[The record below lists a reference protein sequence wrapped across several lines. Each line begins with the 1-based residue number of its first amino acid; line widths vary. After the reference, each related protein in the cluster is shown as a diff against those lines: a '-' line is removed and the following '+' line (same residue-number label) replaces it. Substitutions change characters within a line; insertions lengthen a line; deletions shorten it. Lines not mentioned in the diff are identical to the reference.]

1 MSNTANQHRPFSLR
15 SRLVVLVVLLLAISL
30 GLVGFALDAAFYR
43 SSEAGLHTRMESLV
57 YLVLAA
63 TEVGEDGSLIIDE
76 NPGDPRLGQPGSGVY
91 ASVSGERD
99 RWASASSL
107 GVSLPAPVQVE
118 TGEAEFLPASAETG
132 FYYLF
137 RYGVSWEL
145 PAGQM
150 LPVTVTIFVDPQEIQ
165 PELSAFRKGL
175 WQSLGLTGLILV
187 LAQLLLLS
195 LGLRP
200 LRRITENISG
210 IESGR
215 LKRLEGRYP
224 IELEPLQRNLNHLLD
239 TEQANQGR
247 YRNALDS
254 LAHSLKTPLSV
265 IRSSLPQDGSPRTT
279 AIENA
284 VTDMQRL
291 IATRLQRA
299 AASARISNAPAMDV
313 KTQVERLVQS
323 LKRVYSQELI
333 NVDVIIEPGLAF
345 YGEQRDFLELAG
357 NLLDN
362 ACKYGKGQVRISV
375 QTLDNEDARAGIRLQ
390 VDDNGPGI
398 AQDERE
404 RLLQRGVRGDER
416 VEGHGLGL
424 AIALEIVSAYHGD
437 ISIDKSSLGGA
448 CVKVTLKTR

>member
-1 MSNTANQHRPFSLR
+1 MSNKANQQKPFSLR

-43 SSEAGLHTRMESLV
+43 SSEAGLQTRMESLV

-63 TEVGEDGSLIIDE
+63 TEVGEDGTLIIDE
-76 NPGDPRLGQPGSGVY
+76 DPGDPRLGQPGSGIY
-91 ASVSGERD
+91 ASVSGDKD
-99 RWASASSL
+99 RWVSASSL
-107 GVSLPAPVQVE
+107 GVTLPGTDQVQ
-118 TGEAEFLPASAETG
+118 TGESEFLPASAETG
-132 FYYLF
+132 LYYQF

-145 PAGQM
+145 PGGRM

-165 PELSAFRKGL
+165 GELSAFRTGL

-187 LAQLLLLS
+187 LAQLILLT

-210 IESGR
+210 IESGK
-215 LKRLEGRYP
+215 LKRLEGSYP
-224 IELEPLQRNLNHLLD
+224 AELEPLQRNLNHLLD
-239 TEQANQGR
+239 TEQANQSR

-265 IRSSLPQDGSPRTT
+265 IRSSLPTDGSPRTI
-279 AIENA
+279 AMENA
-284 VTDMQRL
+284 VADMQRL

-323 LKRVYSQELI
+323 LKRVYSQEMI
-333 NVDVIIEPGLAF
+333 NIDVMIEPGLAF
-345 YGEQRDFLELAG
+345 YGEQRDFLELTG
-357 NLLDN
+357 NLLEN
-362 ACKYGKGQVRISV
+362 ACKYGGGQVRISV
-375 QTLDNEDARAGIRLQ
+375 QRLNPEDVRAGISLQ

-398 AQDERE
+398 PENKRE
-404 RLLQRGVRGDER
+404 PLLQRGVRGDER

-424 AIALEIVSAYHGD
+424 AIALEIVSAYHGE
-437 ISIDKSSLGGA
+437 IAIDESDLGGA
-448 CVKVTLKTR
+448 RVNVMLKTR